1 MSTNKERVASYKARL
16 KARGFVSLT
25 VQVHREDKEKVKAF
39 AKELMERRNK
49 NV

>member
-39 AKELMERRNK
+39 AKKLFQGRTK

>member
-25 VQVHREDKEKVKAF
+25 VHVHREDKEKVKEF
-39 AKELMERRNK
+39 AKGLMERRNK